1 MSVTKPTNSASSKVF
16 SDEEESDG
24 DDDSAGSQ
32 EESTVSE
39 GTEEKVIVAKIW
51 MENYY
56 DRLFNGANP
65 CPLLSGGCSC
75 LMIIFANSNERAGKS
90 SREIGNTALKIK
102 CSE

>member
-24 DDDSAGSQ
+24 DNDSAGSQ

-39 GTEEKVIVAKIW
+39 GTEEKVIVAKMW

-75 LMIIFANSNERAGKS
+75 LMIIF
-90 SREIGNTALKIK
+90 
-102 CSE
+102 CQ